1 MISGRQLRLDTFIVK
16 AQRLWEQIDCAPK
29 SRWVMR
35 IMTFLAHLLGFAYV
49 ALLLADLRHLD
60 SAHSQTTLGELFLPA
75 LAFGVVL
82 IGMSNAW
89 MHMHMPTLAALRL
102 PDKIEIFFWRG
113 YYEFDRARAH
123 VLAFLDTLTLPQLPV
138 LPLMAQL
145 NAWFDELTQDDGCFN
160 LAAPAVN
167 LFDTCE
173 RLAAAVAP
181 ISHFTRTPRAVNLLC

>member
-1 MISGRQLRLDTFIVK
+1 MISGRQLSLDAFIIK
-16 AQRLWEQIDCAPK
+16 TQRLWEQIDYAPK
-29 SRWVMR
+29 GRWVLR

-60 SAHSQTTLGELFLPA
+60 SSHSQTTLGELFLPA

-89 MHMHMPTLAALRL
+89 MNLHMPTLAALRL
-102 PDKIEIFFWRG
+102 PEQVEMFFWRG

-123 VLAFLDTLTLPQLPV
+123 VLAFFDTLALPKLPS

-145 NAWFDELTQDDGCFN
+145 HTWFDELTQGDGFFD

-167 LFDTCE
+167 LLDTCE
-173 RLAAAVAP
+173 RLAPAVAP